1 VLKSDDE
8 NRKYTLLI
16 FDQLLPQFTN
26 FFGQLYA
33 NLNNWPKENL
43 LYLVAPLRL
52 IVFGIRSLKL
62 NDKESFKRT
71 IIDILEDGVID
82 FNSDSSKN
90 ETCWTTLIHLAL
102 RIMLEIART
111 EPQLLN
117 DLHENQESSS
127 KVLSTLQKLTSDE
140 ENGEIQLQA
149 VELLALIIPE
159 EQFAEIVDV
168 NKVCYS
174 QRNCN
179 DFTFLIFTGGRN
191 FCE

>member
-1 VLKSDDE
+1 MRESDDE

-26 FFGQLYA
+26 FFGQLDG
-33 NLNNWPKENL
+33 NLSNWPEQNL

-62 NDKESFKRT
+62 SDKESFKRT
-71 IIDILEDGVID
+71 IINILEDDVID
-82 FNSDSSKN
+82 SNSDSSKN
-90 ETCWTTLIHLAL
+90 ETCWTTLIYLAL

-117 DLHENQESSS
+117 DLQENQESLS
-127 KVLSTLQKLTSDE
+127 KVLSTLQKLTDDE
-140 ENGEIQLQA
+140 QNGEIQLQA

-159 EQFAEIVDV
+159 EQLAEIVDV
-168 NKVCYS
+168 NKVCY
-174 QRNCN
+174 
-179 DFTFLIFTGGRN
+179 L
-191 FCE
+191 